1 MKSNKFSGKRLLVL
15 GSNVGAT
22 DIVEYAR
29 SHGAITI
36 VADYL
41 PPEKS
46 AAKQVADEHF
56 LISTSDLKSL
66 SKLVEEQKI
75 HAVLSGISDFNVLN
89 ALLLS
94 EGCKLP
100 FYCTRAQWD
109 LIGRKD
115 QFRQLCQRCG
125 VPSPETYYVG
135 ERIPDDLFLG
145 FPYPVV
151 VKPVDA
157 SLSMGVFI
165 CRSEEELRAA
175 QPEALA
181 ESGAGKLIVE
191 EYVTGH
197 EFAAHYTICNG
208 APYFACMDNRYPAVV
223 QHEEK
228 TTIPIAR
235 VYPSLFLEEYRKQ
248 VNEPMLA
255 LCREIG
261 LQNGILFVQGIYK
274 DHHFY
279 IFEGGLR
286 CAGEAP
292 YRFIEPINGVNFTHL
307 LVDQAL
313 LGKAEGY
320 NGNLEDPSL
329 KGKCC
334 GIISFATKGGRVSAI
349 RGLEKAIA
357 NTPSVISHECRYPV
371 GADTPSGNTL
381 RQILLRFVM
390 ICESREQM
398 AKDIRYINETVS
410 VSNENGEDIC
420 LRFDPGQLF
429 ELL

>member
-1 MKSNKFSGKRLLVL
+1 MKSKKFSGKRLLVL

-29 SHGAITI
+29 SHGAIAI

-41 PPEKS
+41 SPEKS

-56 LISTSDLKSL
+56 LISTSDLEGL
-66 SKLVEEQKI
+66 IKLVEDQKI
-75 HAVLSGISDFNVLN
+75 DAVLSGISDFNVLN

-94 EGCKLP
+94 ESCKLP
-100 FYCTRAQWD
+100 FYCTKAQWD
-109 LIGRKD
+109 LISRKD
-115 QFRQLCQRCG
+115 RFRDLCQSCR
-125 VPSPETYYVG
+125 VPTPETFYIG
-135 ERIPDDLFLG
+135 EKIPDDLFPEI
-145 FPYPVV
+145 PYPVV

-157 SLSMGVFI
+157 SLSEGVSV
-165 CRSEEELRAA
+165 CRTEKDLREAEA
-175 QPEALA
+175 EALSK
-181 ESGAGKLIVE
+181 SGARKLIVE
-191 EYVTGH
+191 EYITGH
-197 EFAAHYTICNG
+197 EFSAHYTICNRE
-208 APYFACMDNRYPAVV
+208 PFFACLDNRYPAAIH
-223 QHEEK
+223 HESK

-248 VNEPMLA
+248 VNESMLA

-261 LQNGILFVQGIYK
+261 MQNGVLFIQGIYK
-274 DHHFY
+274 DNHFF

-292 YRFIEPINGVNFTHL
+292 YRFIEPINGVNFVHL
-307 LVDQAL
+307 LVDSAL
-313 LGKAEGY
+313 LGKTEGY
-320 NGNLEDPSL
+320 NGKKEDPSL

-334 GIISFATKGGRVSAI
+334 GIISFATKGGIVSAI
-349 RGLEKAIA
+349 RGLEEAIA

-381 RQILLRFVM
+381 RQIHLRFVM

-398 AKDIRYINETVS
+398 AKDIQYINETVS
-410 VSNENGEDIC
+410 VLNEQGEDMC
-420 LRFDPGQLF
+420 FRFDPNQLF
-429 ELL
+429 EQL

>member
-56 LISTSDLKSL
+56 LISTSDLEGL
-66 SKLVEEQKI
+66 SKPVEDQKI
-75 HAVLSGISDFNVLN
+75 DAVLSGISDFNVQN

-100 FYCTRAQWD
+100 FYCTKAQWD
-109 LIGRKD
+109 LISRKD
-115 QFRQLCQRCG
+115 QFRDLCQRWG

-135 ERIPDDLFLG
+135 ERIPDDLFPD

-165 CRSEEELRAA
+165 SRNEEELRAA

-208 APYFACMDNRYPAVV
+208 EPYFACMDNRYPAVV
-223 QHEEK
+223 QHEQETK
-228 TTIPIAR
+228 IPIAR

-248 VNEPMLA
+248 VNESMLA

-274 DHHFY
+274 DNRFFV
-279 IFEGGLR
+279 FEGGAALCR
-286 CAGEAP
+286 RSSLPVHRTDKWCQLCSSPGGSGSAG
-292 YRFIEPINGVNFTHL
+292 
-307 LVDQAL
+307 Q
-313 LGKAEGY
+313 
-320 NGNLEDPSL
+320 
-329 KGKCC
+329 
-334 GIISFATKGGRVSAI
+334 GRRI
-349 RGLEKAIA
+349 
-357 NTPSVISHECRYPV
+357 
-371 GADTPSGNTL
+371 
-381 RQILLRFVM
+381 
-390 ICESREQM
+390 
-398 AKDIRYINETVS
+398 
-410 VSNENGEDIC
+410 
-420 LRFDPGQLF
+420 
-429 ELL
+429 

>member
-29 SHGAITI
+29 SHGAITM

-56 LISTSDLKSL
+56 LISTSDLEGL
-66 SKLVEEQKI
+66 IKLVEDQKI
-75 HAVLSGISDFNVLN
+75 DAVLSGISDFNVQN

-100 FYCTRAQWD
+100 FYCTKAQWD
-109 LIGRKD
+109 LISRKD
-115 QFRQLCQRCG
+115 QFRDLCQRCG

-135 ERIPDDLFLG
+135 EKIPDDLFPD

-165 CRSEEELRAA
+165 CHSEEEIRDAE
-175 QPEALA
+175 PKALA
-181 ESGAGKLIVE
+181 ESSAGKLIVE
-191 EYVTGH
+191 EYAAGY
-197 EFAAHYTICNG
+197 EFAAHYAICNG
-208 APYFACMDNRYPAVV
+208 EPFLACLDNRYPAVIN
-223 QHEEK
+223 HESE

-235 VYPSLFLEEYRKQ
+235 VYPSLFLEEYQSQ
-248 VNEPMLA
+248 VNESMLA

-261 LQNGILFVQGIYK
+261 MQNGVLFIQGIYK
-274 DHHFY
+274 DKHFY

-292 YRFIEPINGVNFTHL
+292 YRFIGPVNGVNFVHL

-313 LGKAEGY
+313 LGKAERY

-334 GIISFATKGGRVSAI
+334 GIVSFATKGGRVAAI
-349 RGLEKAIA
+349 RGLEEAIA

-381 RQILLRFVM
+381 RQIQLRFVM

-410 VSNENGEDIC
+410 VLNEQGEDMC
-420 LRFDPGQLF
+420 LRFDPDQLF

>member
-41 PPEKS
+41 PPERS

-56 LISTSDLKSL
+56 LISTSDLEGL
-66 SKLVEEQKI
+66 SKLVEDQKI
-75 HAVLSGISDFNVLN
+75 DAVLSGISDFNVRN

-100 FYCTRAQWD
+100 FCCTKAQWD
-109 LIGRKD
+109 LISRKD
-115 QFRQLCQRCG
+115 QFRDLCQRCG

-135 ERIPDDLFLG
+135 ERIPDDLFPNL
-145 FPYPVV
+145 PYPVV

-165 CRSEEELRAA
+165 CRNEEELQAA
-175 QPEALA
+175 EPKALA

-191 EYVTGH
+191 DYVTGH

-208 APYFACMDNRYPAVV
+208 KPYFACMDNRYSAVV
-223 QHEEK
+223 QHEEEI
-228 TTIPIAR
+228 TIPIAR
-235 VYPSLFLEEYRKQ
+235 VYPSLFLEEYRSQ
-248 VNEPMLA
+248 VNESLLA

-261 LQNGILFVQGIYK
+261 LLNGVLFIQGVYK

-292 YRFIEPINGVNFTHL
+292 YRFLEPINGVNFLHL
-307 LVDQAL
+307 LVDHAL

-320 NGNLEDPSL
+320 DGDKEDPFL
-329 KGKCC
+329 KGRCC
-334 GIISFATKGGRVSAI
+334 GIISFATKGGKVAAI
-349 RGLEKAIA
+349 RGLEEAVA
-357 NTPSVISHECRYPV
+357 HTPSVTGHECRYPV

-398 AKDIRYINETVS
+398 ARDIRYINERVS
-410 VSNENGEDIC
+410 VLNEQGEDMC
-420 LRFDPGQLF
+420 LRFDPDQLF